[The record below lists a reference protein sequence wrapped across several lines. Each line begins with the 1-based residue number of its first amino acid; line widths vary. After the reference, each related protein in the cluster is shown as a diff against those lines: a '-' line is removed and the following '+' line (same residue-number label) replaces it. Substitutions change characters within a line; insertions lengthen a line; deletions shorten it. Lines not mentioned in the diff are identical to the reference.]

1 MVALLF
7 RGLLYSV
14 ILPAVRLDEGTGSN
28 PGNRSVSAT
37 AVSCFRTSQFTDE
50 VAISSLY
57 LSQTWRLCGR
67 VGISY

>member
-37 AVSCFRTSQFTDE
+37 AVS
-50 VAISSLY
+50 
-57 LSQTWRLCGR
+57 
-67 VGISY
+67 